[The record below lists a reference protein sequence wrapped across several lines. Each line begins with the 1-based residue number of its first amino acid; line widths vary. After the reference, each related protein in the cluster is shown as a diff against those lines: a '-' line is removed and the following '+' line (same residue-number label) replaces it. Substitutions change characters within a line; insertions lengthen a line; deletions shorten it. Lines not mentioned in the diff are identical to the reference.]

1 MATILHYHRTLFS
14 IVDLL
19 NMNNPRSKIKNQFKL
34 IIVSF
39 YFSLILLFGIINNQ
53 VQQTNNQKVDS
64 IENSIKKSPNNS
76 FSTNNPLIWLLLTY
90 SLAGMPLLL
99 FTLFIVNKKT
109 QSITS
114 SLSTAMNSLDEISV
128 GNFDFKLDNIHKDE
142 TSQFL
147 EALQTASNKLR
158 SFVLPMEDG
167 IQTLSTPLKELT
179 NFSQQCNQTASAQAQ
194 LSDEINLMIDNLKN
208 TSVPS
213 TDTDELGNDEKNK
226 EIYDKIE
233 AIRQSLQM
241 TTSIVTDID
250 QVSKVITELQISS
263 ETIGPVVDSINQI
276 ANQTNM
282 LALNASIEAAR
293 AGEQGRGFAVVADEV
308 RDLSQKTHDATTQI
322 QEMISKIQSD
332 TNHAVQAMDKT
343 KINVSSDVIKP
354 SDSIDSLQIFI
365 DSVLKRKHIKPQHN
379 SFSDFDVIQQSIQ
392 QLVVSS
398 LNIEK
403 LTTDIIAQSEALK
416 NPINELTGT
425 VSAFK
430 SARKFSISE
439 SNNNV

>member
-1 MATILHYHRTLFS
+1 
-14 IVDLL
+14 
-19 NMNNPRSKIKNQFKL
+19 MNNPRSKIKNQFKL